1 MMFDVGCLFGKEE
14 LEVTPIFGAC
24 GIVLPDFT
32 LQVEQYSVFDGK
44 VCILKDVFLGEWVF
58 SIFGE

>member
-14 LEVTPIFGAC
+14 LEVTPFFGSC
-24 GIVLPDFT
+24 RLVSPGIT
-32 LQVEQYSVFDGK
+32 RQVEQYSVFYGK
-44 VCILKDVFLGEWVF
+44 VYRAEDRFLSECIL